1 MIDQTPYIGSRPMP
15 LDTKQRRLEARASSG
30 GTFAGVLIVAAII
43 TGPIV
48 WHLAHVLPALLWGQP

>member
-15 LDTKQRRLEARASSG
+15 LETKQRRRESRASAG
-30 GTFAGVLIVAAII
+30 ATFAGILLVAAVI

-48 WHLAHVLPALLWGQP
+48 WHLALVLPALLWGRP

>member
-15 LDTKQRRLEARASSG
+15 LETQQRRSEQRAHSG
-30 GTFAGVLIVAAII
+30 GTFAGILLVAAII

-48 WHLAHVLPALLWGQP
+48 WHLALVLPALLWGTP